1 MDILVYD
8 AAGYAFWIF
17 LCLSDECFV
26 NKVRREKGNVNFRYY
41 FIIAG
46 ICWYKIEPH
55 GEIEF

>member
-8 AAGYAFWIF
+8 AAGYAFWLF

-41 FIIAG
+41 FIIVG
-46 ICWYKIEPH
+46 IYWYIK
-55 GEIEF
+55 